1 MPKGLSGK
9 RVAIVA
15 TDGVEQVEL
24 TSPKRALEGHGVKV
38 DVIAPKSDPIRAWK
52 RTEWGE
58 RVAVDHAIDEARTD
72 DYDALVL
79 PGGVMNPDKLRRD
92 ERVLTFVRRFFDE
105 NKPVAVICH
114 GPWTLIDAGVVK
126 GRHLTSYPSLKKDLQ
141 NAGARWDDRQVVI
154 DGNLVSSR
162 NPDDLPAFEDA
173 LVGLLESP
181 PKRVRVAHAPS

>member
-38 DVIAPKSDPIRAWK
+38 DVIAPKSGHIRAWK

-92 ERVLTFVRRFFDE
+92 ERVLAFVRRFFDE

-181 PKRVRVAHAPS
+181 PKRMRVAHPPS

>member
-9 RVAIVA
+9 RVAVVA

-38 DVIAPKSDPIRAWK
+38 DIIAPKSGHIRAWK
-52 RTEWGE
+52 HTEWGE
-58 RVAVDHAIDEARTD
+58 RIAVDHAIEEARAD

-92 ERVLTFVRRFFDE
+92 ERVLAFVRRFFDE

-126 GRHLTSYPSLKKDLQ
+126 GRHLTSYPSLKRDLQ

-162 NPDDLPAFEDA
+162 NPGDLPAFEDA
-173 LVGLLESP
+173 LVGVLESP
-181 PKRVRVAHAPS
+181 PKRVRAAHPPS

>member
-92 ERVLTFVRRFFDE
+92 ERVLAFVRRFFDE

-181 PKRVRVAHAPS
+181 PKRMRVAHPPS

>member
-181 PKRVRVAHAPS
+181 PKRMRVAHPPS

>member
-38 DVIAPKSDPIRAWK
+38 DVIAPKSGHIRAWK

-114 GPWTLIDAGVVK
+114 GPWTLIDAGVIK
-126 GRHLTSYPSLKKDLQ
+126 GRKLTSYPSLQLDLQ
-141 NAGARWDDRQVVI
+141 NAGAEWVDEEVVVDR
-154 DGNLVSSR
+154 GLVSSR
-162 NPDDLPAFEDA
+162 HPDDIPAFNKKMIEEFA
-173 LVGLLESP
+173 EG
-181 PKRVRVAHAPS
+181 RH